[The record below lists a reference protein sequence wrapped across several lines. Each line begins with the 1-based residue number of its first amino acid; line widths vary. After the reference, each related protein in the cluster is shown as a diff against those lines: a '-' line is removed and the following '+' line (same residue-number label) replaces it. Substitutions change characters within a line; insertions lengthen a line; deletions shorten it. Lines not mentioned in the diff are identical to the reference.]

1 MDRILREHVWKRSGS
16 RCEYCQLQQAFADAR
31 HEIDQVIA
39 EKHGGQTTL
48 ENLALACFHC
58 NNHKGPNIAG
68 IDSLSGQI
76 TRLFHPRSDQW
87 KEHFRWQGPALVGIT
102 AVGRA
107 TVAVLQINV
116 PDRLMHRMALIEEGI
131 FP

>member
-1 MDRILREHVWKRSGS
+1 MDRILREHVWKRSGL
-16 RCEYCQLQQAFADAR
+16 RCEYCQLPQAFADAR
-31 HEIDQVIA
+31 HEIDHVIA

-68 IDSLSGQI
+68 IDSLSGQL

-87 KEHFRWQGPALVGIT
+87 KEHFRWPGPALW
-102 AVGRA
+102 
-107 TVAVLQINV
+107 
-116 PDRLMHRMALIEEGI
+116 E
-131 FP
+131 